1 MAKKGK
7 KRKNRNKN
15 RTRGDKK
22 ITFGGALAAGG
33 EVSSVIGIVV
43 AWIMAVC
50 LVLGGLYFGAMGIV
64 GKTPL
69 FDDGTC
75 ASNAPDPCMG
85 DSPPCGS
92 GCFKSGDSCYRP
104 DPCSGAAES
113 SCKNVKTGAY
123 GGKCVWNPPERL
135 SGGTRAMYIG
145 IGVAMIAF
153 AVGIVLFAYW
163 WNRKVHQDKNMAAF
177 AGGVA
182 GIQILG
188 SAFRN

>member
-7 KRKNRNKN
+7 KKHRKNRKNKN
-15 RTRGDKK
+15 
-22 ITFGGALAAGG
+22 ITFSGSLAAGG
-33 EVSSVIGIVV
+33 EVSSVIGIVI

-50 LVLGGLYFGAMGIV
+50 LVLGGLYFGGMGIV

-75 ASNAPDPCMG
+75 QTTTQLIGCIGRSSDDCTAPGCYWSNNTCNNT
-85 DSPPCGS
+85 
-92 GCFKSGDSCYRP
+92 
-104 DPCSGAAES
+104 DPCSGLAES
-113 SCKNVKTGAY
+113 SCTSGPPPS
-123 GGKCVWNPPERL
+123 GHKCAWNPPERL

-163 WNRKVHQDKNMAAF
+163 WNRKVHQDKNLAAF
-177 AGGVA
+177 AGGAAAVN
-182 GIQILG
+182 ILG
-188 SAFRN
+188 GAFRG